1 MTYKDKGSYESS
13 LPCIECHSWSN
24 CALSHNTVH
33 TNQYTSTTQ
42 LLSTT
47 LRVIELFS
55 FPHHRDIELHFISRS
70 NGTIPEYQHM
80 ILLKDIFRAV
90 CGFFIDFFEHKC
102 WFTALVT
109 FGWRQVSSVVVCS
122 RRVLELGG
130 WGGREIH
137 ICIHACIY
145 MYIYIYIYIYT
156 SMYAYICI
164 VLKMCGWGGAYIYI
178 YVFISTNVHI
188 NVSIYIYIHTY
199 IYMPLHI
206 HIYGLGNGWL
216 RWRCTWYQMND
227 ICIYIYIHIYIPF
240 RIYINIYRIY
250 TCIQSTYIHIHTF
263 AYKATREKLTPIHTR
278 MYVQIYVYTY
288 NCTHKMKGC

>member
-1 MTYKDKGSYESS
+1 VAKTQIIFHKKLQIIFHKRATKHTSLLWKMTYKDKGSYESS

-102 WFTALVT
+102 WFTAGVT
-109 FGWRQVSSVVVCS
+109 FG
-122 RRVLELGG
+122 
-130 WGGREIH
+130 
-137 ICIHACIY
+137 
-145 MYIYIYIYIYT
+145 
-156 SMYAYICI
+156 
-164 VLKMCGWGGAYIYI
+164 
-178 YVFISTNVHI
+178 
-188 NVSIYIYIHTY
+188 
-199 IYMPLHI
+199 
-206 HIYGLGNGWL
+206 
-216 RWRCTWYQMND
+216 
-227 ICIYIYIHIYIPF
+227 
-240 RIYINIYRIY
+240 
-250 TCIQSTYIHIHTF
+250 
-263 AYKATREKLTPIHTR
+263 
-278 MYVQIYVYTY
+278 
-288 NCTHKMKGC
+288 